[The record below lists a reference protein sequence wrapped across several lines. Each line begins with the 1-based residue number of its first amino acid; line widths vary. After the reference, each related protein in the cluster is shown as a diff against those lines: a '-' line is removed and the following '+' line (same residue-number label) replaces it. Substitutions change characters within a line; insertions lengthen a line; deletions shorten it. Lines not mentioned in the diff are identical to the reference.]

1 MKSGAQPPRGG
12 VNEIGINF
20 KKGKHVYKA
29 WKKEQKI
36 KLTYL

>member
-29 WKKEQKI
+29 
-36 KLTYL
+36 